1 MSDEFDETLQ
11 DFAPPEAAPGADGG
25 IDDEDVLDAYSR
37 TVVDALA
44 RSHEAV
50 LSLRVE
56 ATRGGRRASGA
67 GSGFLLTPDGYAVTN
82 SHVVEGSRELVA
94 TLDDGS
100 EWAAEV
106 VGSDPDTDLAIVR
119 IAGDRRWSPL
129 VLGASAQLRVGQIAI
144 AIGNPHGLGH
154 TVTAGVVSA
163 LGRTLR
169 ARTGRMIDGV
179 IQTDASLNPGNSG
192 GPLLD
197 SRARVIGVNTAMI
210 GGAQSLCFA
219 VPSDTLRWVAGEI
232 LRQGAVRRA
241 WLGIAAQTV
250 PLPRRTALHHG
261 IGVRTV
267 VGVDEVTRDGPADRA
282 GVQPGD
288 RIFGI
293 DGEPIADVD
302 ALHRRLGGDRIGRP
316 TLLEV
321 LRGTRRTVLD
331 VVPVASRSSGVSSP
345 S

>member
-1 MSDEFDETLQ
+1 MSDELDEAFAEPLPSE
-11 DFAPPEAAPGADGG
+11 APPAAAL
-25 IDDEDVLDAYSR
+25 DDEDLLDAYSR

-44 RSHEAV
+44 CSHDAV

-82 SHVVEGSRELVA
+82 SHVVEGGRDVVA

-129 VLGASAQLRVGQIAI
+129 ALGTSARLRVGQIAI

-169 ARTGRMIDGV
+169 ARTGRVIDGV

-219 VPSDTLRWVAGEI
+219 VPSDTLRWVAGEL

-261 IGVRTV
+261 IAVRTV
-267 VGVDEVTRDGPADRA
+267 VGVDEVTRGGPADRA
-282 GVQPGD
+282 GVLPGD

-293 DGEPIADVD
+293 DGEPIPDVD
-302 ALHRRLGGDRIGRP
+302 ALHRRLGGDRIGRR
-316 TLLEV
+316 TRVEL
-321 LRGTRRTVLD
+321 LRGPRRATVD
-331 VVPVASRSSGVSSP
+331 VVPAASRGQGVGSP
-345 S
+345 N

>member
-1 MSDEFDETLQ
+1 MSDELDDTLREP
-11 DFAPPEAAPGADGG
+11 APADAAPAVPA
-25 IDDEDVLDAYSR
+25 DEDEALLDAYSR

-56 ATRGGRRASGA
+56 ATRAGRRTAGA

-82 SHVVEGSRELVA
+82 SHVVEGGGVLAA

-100 EWAAEV
+100 EWPAEL
-106 VGSDPDTDLAIVR
+106 VGSDPDTDLAVVR
-119 IAGDRRWSPL
+119 IAGARRWSPL
-129 VLGASAQLRVGQIAI
+129 VLGESARLRVGQIAI

-163 LGRTLR
+163 LGRTQR
-169 ARTGRMIDGV
+169 ARTGRVIDGV

-197 SRARVIGVNTAMI
+197 ARARVIGVNTAMI

-232 LRQGAVRRA
+232 LRQGEVRRA
-241 WLGIAAQTV
+241 WLGIAAQTM

-261 IGVRTV
+261 IAARTV
-267 VGVDEVTRDGPADRA
+267 VGIDEVTRGGPADRA
-282 GVQPGD
+282 GLLAGD
-288 RIFGI
+288 RVFGI

-302 ALHRRLGGDRIGRP
+302 ALHRRLGGDRIGRR
-316 TLLEV
+316 TRVEL
-321 LRGTRRTVLD
+321 LRGMRRMAVD
-331 VVPVASRSSGVSSP
+331 VVPAANGPRARG
-345 S
+345 

>member
-1 MSDEFDETLQ
+1 MADELDDTLH
-11 DFAPPEAAPGADGG
+11 DDVADHAAEAAAAPP
-25 IDDEDVLDAYSR
+25 DDTGDVDDDLLDAYSR
-37 TVVDALA
+37 TVIDALA

-56 ATRGGRRASGA
+56 ATRGGRRAAGA

-82 SHVVEGSRELVA
+82 SHVVEGSRELLA

-100 EWAAEV
+100 EWPAEV
-106 VGSDPDTDLAIVR
+106 VGSDPDTDLAVVR
-119 IAGDRRWSPL
+119 IAGGRRWSPL
-129 VLGASAQLRVGQIAI
+129 ALGESARVRVGQIAI

-169 ARTGRMIDGV
+169 ARTGRVIDGV

-219 VPSDTLRWVAGEI
+219 VPSDTLRWIAGEI
-232 LRQGAVRRA
+232 LHRGEVRRA
-241 WLGIAAQTV
+241 WLGVAAQTV

-261 IGVRTV
+261 IDVRSV
-267 VGVDEVTRDGPADRA
+267 VGVDEVTRGGPADRA
-282 GVQPGD
+282 GLQSGD
-288 RIFGI
+288 RIFAI
-293 DGEPIADVD
+293 DGEAIADVD
-302 ALHRRLGGDRIGRP
+302 ALHRRLGGDRIGRR
-316 TLLEV
+316 TRLDL
-321 LRGTRRTVLD
+321 LRGTRRTAVE
-331 VVPVASRSSGVSSP
+331 VIPEAR
-345 S
+345 

>member
-1 MSDEFDETLQ
+1 MSMELDEPLPPS
-11 DFAPPEAAPGADGG
+11 APADPAGN
-25 IDDEDVLDAYSR
+25 DDELLDAYSR

-50 LSLRVE
+50 LSLRID
-56 ATRGGRRASGA
+56 ASRGARRATGA

-82 SHVVEGSRELVA
+82 AHVVEGGRGVTA

-100 EWAAEV
+100 EWPAEV
-106 VGSDPDTDLAIVR
+106 VGADPDTDLAIVR
-119 IAGDRRWSPL
+119 IAGERRWRPL
-129 VLGASAQLRVGQIAI
+129 VLGESARLRVGQIAI

-169 ARTGRMIDGV
+169 ARTGRVIDGV

-197 SRARVIGVNTAMI
+197 ARARVIGVNTAMI

-232 LRQGAVRRA
+232 LHQGAVRRA

-261 IGVRTV
+261 IAARTV
-267 VGVDEVTRDGPADRA
+267 VGVDEVTRGGPADAA
-282 GVQPGD
+282 GLQAGD

-293 DGEPIADVD
+293 DGEAVADVD
-302 ALHRRLGGDRIGRP
+302 ALHRRLGGERIGRR
-316 TLLEV
+316 TRVEL
-321 LRGTRRTVLD
+321 LRGTRRTAVD
-331 VVPVASRSSGVSSP
+331 VVPAALRPVDASP
-345 S
+345 A